1 MCSIMPPTASQDSDI
16 RRDGTFARR
25 ILLAGGVVASVAL
38 GRVGGDA
45 AAKAKE
51 KEKEKE
57 RDDDEGVGP
66 GEDLMREH
74 GVLRRVLLV
83 YREMMRR
90 LEGATESFDPE
101 LLQRSTKLIRKFV
114 EDYHERQ
121 EEELIFPRFERVKKL
136 TDLVRVL
143 RAQHD
148 AGRKVTDRTIALANP
163 AALKDPARRAALRG
177 ELAAF
182 VRMYEVHAAREDT
195 VLFPALHEI
204 MRHREYDA
212 LGEDMERR
220 EHKVFGGEG
229 FEPAVAEVDGIEKAL
244 GIEDLAKFTP
254 AT

>member
-1 MCSIMPPTASQDSDI
+1 MCSIMPPAVPGDFDF
-16 RRDGTFARR
+16 RRDHTFGRR
-25 ILLAGGVVASVAL
+25 SLLAGGVVAVTLA
-38 GRVGGDA
+38 RGGADA
-45 AAKAKE
+45 TAKE

-57 RDDDEGVGP
+57 KEDDQGVGP

-83 YREMMRR
+83 YREMIRR
-90 LEGATESFDPE
+90 LEAGGATDSFDPE
-101 LLQRSTKLIRKFV
+101 LLQRSTKLIRRFV

-121 EEELIFPRFERVKKL
+121 EEELIFPRFEKANKL
-136 TDLVRVL
+136 TELVRVL
-143 RAQHD
+143 RAQHN
-148 AGRKVTDRTIALANP
+148 AGRKVTDRTIALANA
-163 AALKDPARRAALRG
+163 AALKDSARRASLRG

-195 VLFPALHEI
+195 VLFPALHDI
-204 MRHREYDA
+204 MHHREYDA

-229 FEPAVAEVDGIEKAL
+229 FEPAVAEVDSIEKAL

>member
-1 MCSIMPPTASQDSDI
+1 MPPTGLRHFDF
-16 RRDGTFARR
+16 RRDHTFGRR
-25 ILLAGGVVASVAL
+25 TLLAGGVVAGVAL
-38 GRVGGDA
+38 VGDGARA
-45 AAKAKE
+45 AAKE
-51 KEKEKE
+51 KEG
-57 RDDDEGVGP
+57 DEGVGP

-90 LEGATESFDPE
+90 LETGPETFDPE
-101 LLQRSTKLIRKFV
+101 LLQRSTRLIRKFV

-121 EEELIFPRFERVKKL
+121 EEELIFPRFEKAKKL
-136 TDLVRVL
+136 TELVRVL

-148 AGRKVTDRTIALANP
+148 AGRKVTDRTIALANA
-163 AALKDPARRAALRG
+163 AALKDPARRASLRG

-182 VRMYEVHAAREDT
+182 VRMYEAHAAREDT

-204 MRHREYDA
+204 MRHSEYDA

-229 FEPAVAEVDGIEKAL
+229 FEPAVAEVASIEKAL
-244 GIEDLAKFTP
+244 GIEDLAKLTP

>member
-1 MCSIMPPTASQDSDI
+1 M
-16 RRDGTFARR
+16 FARR
-25 ILLAGGVVASVAL
+25 TLLAGGVVAGAAL
-38 GRVGGDA
+38 AGGGARV

-51 KEKEKE
+51 
-57 RDDDEGVGP
+57 DDEGVGP

-90 LEGATESFDPE
+90 LEGANESFDPE

-121 EEELIFPRFERVKKL
+121 EEELIFPRFEKAKKL
-136 TDLVRVL
+136 TELVRVL
-143 RAQHD
+143 RVQHD
-148 AGRKVTDRTIALANP
+148 AGRKVTDRTMALANA

-182 VRMYEVHAAREDT
+182 VRMYEAHAAREDT

-204 MRHREYDA
+204 MHHREYDA

-229 FEPAVAEVDGIEKAL
+229 FEPAVAEVAGIEKAL
-244 GIEDLAKFTP
+244 GIEDLAKVTP
-254 AT
+254 AM